1 MLPRRGS
8 SGELVGIRQTRPCV
22 ARLDAREGRAVTLEE
37 MVDAHAVDVRRYLYR
52 RLVGAADPTSTADEL
67 TADVLV
73 IAWRRRADVPA
84 GAELPWLYAV
94 ARRVLANYRR
104 RPQDLLV
111 ADLGALDAID
121 EADPA
126 EIASDNAAL
135 ADAWRSL
142 SPRDREVLRLV
153 AWEGLDGAQLA
164 MALGISEGG
173 AAAALSRARSRF
185 EEYLADVQGMPS
197 S

>member
-1 MLPRRGS
+1 M
-8 SGELVGIRQTRPCV
+8 
-22 ARLDAREGRAVTLEE
+22 TLEE

-52 RLVGAADPTSTADEL
+52 RLVGAADPASTADEL

-73 IAWRRRADVPA
+73 IAWRRRADIPA

-104 RPQDLLV
+104 RPQDVLV
-111 ADLGALDAID
+111 ADLGDLDAID

-126 EIASDNAAL
+126 DIASDNAAL

-153 AWEGLDGAQLA
+153 AWEGLTGSQLA
-164 MALGISEGG
+164 AALGISEGG

-185 EEYLADVQGMPS
+185 EEALAPAGS
-197 S
+197 

>member
-1 MLPRRGS
+1 
-8 SGELVGIRQTRPCV
+8 
-22 ARLDAREGRAVTLEE
+22 

-52 RLVGAADPTSTADEL
+52 RLVGAADPAATADEL

-73 IAWRRRADVPA
+73 VAWRRRADIPA

-104 RPQDLLV
+104 RPQDVLI
-111 ADLGALDAID
+111 ADLGDLDAID

-126 EIASDNAAL
+126 EIATDNAAL

-153 AWEGLDGAQLA
+153 AWEGLTGSQLA
-164 MALGISEGG
+164 TALGISEGG

-185 EEYLADVQGMPS
+185 EESLASVPGLPS

>member
-1 MLPRRGS
+1 
-8 SGELVGIRQTRPCV
+8 
-22 ARLDAREGRAVTLEE
+22 
-37 MVDAHAVDVRRYLYR
+37 MVDAHALDVRRYLYR
-52 RLVGAADPTSTADEL
+52 RLVGVPDPASTADEL

-73 IAWRRRADVPA
+73 VAWRRRADIPA
-84 GAELPWLYAV
+84 RAELPWLYAV

-104 RPQDLLV
+104 RPQDVLV
-111 ADLGALDAID
+111 ADLGDLDAID

-153 AWEGLDGAQLA
+153 AWEGLTGSQLA
-164 MALGISEGG
+164 TALDLSEGG

-185 EEYLADVQGMPS
+185 EESLAGVQGMHS

>member
-1 MLPRRGS
+1 
-8 SGELVGIRQTRPCV
+8 
-22 ARLDAREGRAVTLEE
+22 

-52 RLVGAADPTSTADEL
+52 RLVGAADPASTADEL

-73 IAWRRRADVPA
+73 IAWRRRADIPA

-104 RPQDLLV
+104 RPQDVLV
-111 ADLGALDAID
+111 ADLGDLDAID

-126 EIASDNAAL
+126 EIATDNAAL
-135 ADAWRSL
+135 AGAWRSL

-153 AWEGLDGAQLA
+153 AWEGLTGSQLA
-164 MALGISEGG
+164 AALGISEGG

-185 EEYLADVQGMPS
+185 EEALAPAGS
-197 S
+197 

>member
-1 MLPRRGS
+1 
-8 SGELVGIRQTRPCV
+8 
-22 ARLDAREGRAVTLEE
+22 

-52 RLVGAADPTSTADEL
+52 RLVGAADPASTADEL

-73 IAWRRRADVPA
+73 IAWRRRADIPA
-84 GAELPWLYAV
+84 GSELPWLYAV

-104 RPQDLLV
+104 RPQDVLV
-111 ADLGALDAID
+111 ADLGDLDAID

-126 EIASDNAAL
+126 EIATDNAAL
-135 ADAWRSL
+135 AGAWRSL

-153 AWEGLDGAQLA
+153 AWEGLTGSQLA
-164 MALGISEGG
+164 AALGISEGG

-185 EEYLADVQGMPS
+185 EEALAPAGS
-197 S
+197 

>member
-1 MLPRRGS
+1 
-8 SGELVGIRQTRPCV
+8 
-22 ARLDAREGRAVTLEE
+22 
-37 MVDAHAVDVRRYLYR
+37 MVDAHALDVRRYLYR
-52 RLVGAADPTSTADEL
+52 RLVGVPDPASTADEL

-73 IAWRRRADVPA
+73 VAWRRRADIPA

-104 RPQDLLV
+104 RPQDVLV
-111 ADLGALDAID
+111 ADLGDLDAID

-153 AWEGLDGAQLA
+153 AWEGLTGSQLA
-164 MALGISEGG
+164 TALGLSEGG

-185 EEYLADVQGMPS
+185 EESLAGVQGMPPT
-197 S
+197 

>member
-1 MLPRRGS
+1 
-8 SGELVGIRQTRPCV
+8 
-22 ARLDAREGRAVTLEE
+22 

-52 RLVGAADPTSTADEL
+52 RLVGAADPASTADEL

-73 IAWRRRADVPA
+73 IAWRRRADIPA

-104 RPQDLLV
+104 RPQDVLV
-111 ADLGALDAID
+111 ADLGDLDAID

-126 EIASDNAAL
+126 DIASDNAAL

-153 AWEGLDGAQLA
+153 AWEGLTGSQLA
-164 MALGISEGG
+164 AALGISEGG

-185 EEYLADVQGMPS
+185 EEALAPAGS
-197 S
+197 

>member
-1 MLPRRGS
+1 
-8 SGELVGIRQTRPCV
+8 
-22 ARLDAREGRAVTLEE
+22 

-52 RLVGAADPTSTADEL
+52 RLVGVPDPASTADEL

-73 IAWRRRADVPA
+73 VAWRRRADIPA

-104 RPQDLLV
+104 RPQDVLV
-111 ADLGALDAID
+111 ADLGDLDAID

-126 EIASDNAAL
+126 EIASDNAAR

-153 AWEGLDGAQLA
+153 AWEGLTGSQLA
-164 MALGISEGG
+164 TALDLSEGG

-185 EEYLADVQGMPS
+185 EESLAGVQGMHS

>member
-1 MLPRRGS
+1 
-8 SGELVGIRQTRPCV
+8 
-22 ARLDAREGRAVTLEE
+22 
-37 MVDAHAVDVRRYLYR
+37 MVNAHARDVRRYLYR
-52 RLVGAADPTSTADEL
+52 RLTGAPDPAATADEL

-73 IAWRRRADVPA
+73 VAWRRRSDIPP

-94 ARRVLANYRR
+94 ARRVLANHRR
-104 RPQDLLV
+104 RPQDVLV

-121 EADPA
+121 ESDPA
-126 EIASDNAAL
+126 VIVSEDTAL

-153 AWEGLDGAQLA
+153 AWEGLTGAQLA
-164 MALGISEGG
+164 AALGISEGG

-185 EEYLADVQGMPS
+185 EEGLASPR
-197 S
+197 

>member
-1 MLPRRGS
+1 
-8 SGELVGIRQTRPCV
+8 
-22 ARLDAREGRAVTLEE
+22 
-37 MVDAHAVDVRRYLYR
+37 MVDAYAVDVRRYLYR
-52 RLVGAADPTSTADEL
+52 RLLGSADPATTADDL

-73 IAWRRRADVPA
+73 VAWRRRGDVPP

-104 RPQDLLV
+104 RPQDVLV
-111 ADLGALDAID
+111 ADLGELDAID

-126 EIASDNAAL
+126 EIVSDNAAL
-135 ADAWRSL
+135 AEAWRGM

-153 AWEGLDGAQLA
+153 AWEGLTGAQLA
-164 MALGISEGG
+164 TALGISEGG

-185 EEYLADVQGMPS
+185 EESLTGVQGMPGR
-197 S
+197 

>member
-1 MLPRRGS
+1 
-8 SGELVGIRQTRPCV
+8 
-22 ARLDAREGRAVTLEE
+22 
-37 MVDAHAVDVRRYLYR
+37 MVDAHALDVRRYLYR
-52 RLVGAADPTSTADEL
+52 RLVGVPDPASTADEL

-73 IAWRRRADVPA
+73 VAWRRRADIPA

-104 RPQDLLV
+104 RPQDVLV
-111 ADLGALDAID
+111 ADLGDLDAID

-153 AWEGLDGAQLA
+153 AWEGLTGSQLA
-164 MALGISEGG
+164 TALGLSEGG

-185 EEYLADVQGMPS
+185 EEYLATVQGMPPT
-197 S
+197 

>member
-1 MLPRRGS
+1 M
-8 SGELVGIRQTRPCV
+8 
-22 ARLDAREGRAVTLEE
+22 TLEE
-37 MVDAHAVDVRRYLYR
+37 LVEAHAADVRRYLYR
-52 RLVGAADPTSTADEL
+52 RLTGLPDPASTADEL

-73 IAWRRRADVPA
+73 VAWRRRADVPA

-94 ARRVLANYRR
+94 ARRVLANFRR
-104 RPQDLLV
+104 RPQEVLI
-111 ADLGALDAID
+111 ADLGTLDAID

-126 EIASDNAAL
+126 EIVSDDAVL

-153 AWEGLDGAQLA
+153 AWEGLDGTQLA
-164 MALGISEGG
+164 TALGISEGG

-185 EEYLADVQGMPS
+185 EESLAS